1 MTYLATTGLPV
12 IEEDEAT
19 GEVAEIYDEI
29 KRELQLPVVPN
40 YLKAVSASPEILAFV
55 WQIYS
60 TYDRA
65 TTLPQSL
72 KAMISYTI
80 ATRGNCTYC
89 SASHELTCRTLG
101 IDEDTLDFLIEDLDH
116 VNPQR
121 IRAII
126 EFTLKAAKHP
136 QELVRG
142 DYDKLREQGVTEE
155 EIVELVLIA
164 GFSVM
169 SDVLADALQIEVDG
183 IVSEALEQLR

>member
-1 MTYLATTGLPV
+1 MTYLTTTGLPV

-29 KRELQLPVVPN
+29 RREMQLPVVPN
-40 YLKAVSASPEILAFV
+40 YLKAVSVSPDMLAFV
-55 WQIYS
+55 WDIFRA
-60 TYDRA
+60 YDKY
-65 TTLPQSL
+65 TTLPKSL
-72 KAMISYTI
+72 IAMISYTI

-101 IDEDTLDFLIEDLDH
+101 IDEDTLDYLIKDLDH

-136 QELVRG
+136 QELVRA
-142 DYDKLREQGVTEE
+142 DYDKLRDQGVTEE
-155 EIVELVLIA
+155 ELVELVLIA

-169 SDVLADALQIEVDG
+169 SDVLADALQVEVDSM
-183 IVSEALEQLR
+183 VTEALEQLR